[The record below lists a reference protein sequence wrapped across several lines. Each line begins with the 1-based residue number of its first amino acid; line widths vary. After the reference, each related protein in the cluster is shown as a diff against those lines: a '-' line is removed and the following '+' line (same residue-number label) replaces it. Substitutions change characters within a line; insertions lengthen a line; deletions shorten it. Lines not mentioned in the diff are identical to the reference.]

1 MRVALHK
8 SAPFEIAWH
17 SNWAIAELF
26 DRVVLFIGI
35 ALHNAGQ
42 GVVGLLDF
50 TDNDRLEFTARVL
63 EVEVGLWMLA
73 VVDVF
78 MGTD

>member
-1 MRVALHK
+1 MRVALDE
-8 SAPFEIAWH
+8 SAPFEVAWH
-17 SNWAIAELF
+17 SNWAIAELL
-26 DRVVLFIGI
+26 DCVVLFIGI

-50 TDNDRLEFTARVL
+50 TDNDRFEFTTRVL
-63 EVEVGLWMLA
+63 KVEVGLDMLA
-73 VVDVF
+73 VGDVY